1 MLDLKAIHK
10 YGTDNSYTYFFH
22 YKDSICKLV
31 RVDVKNNTISNI
43 AVIDNENKWL
53 KTLRELYVI
62 KPKQRKLTFENLQKL
77 LLLYK
82 IMGFNLEE
90 NKYDE
95 EKNL

>member
-1 MLDLKAIHK
+1 MLDLKVIHK

-22 YKDSICKLV
+22 YNDSICQLV
-31 RVDVKNNTISNI
+31 RVDVKNNTISKV
-43 AVIDNENKWL
+43 AVIDDENKWL
-53 KTLRELYVI
+53 ETLRELYVI
-62 KPKQRKLTFENLQKL
+62 KPKQRKLAFENLQKL

-95 EKNL
+95 

>member
-1 MLDLKAIHK
+1 MLDLEVIHK
-10 YGTDNSYTYFFH
+10 YRTDNSYTYFFH
-22 YKDSICKLV
+22 YNDSMCSIA
-31 RVDVKNNTISNI
+31 RVDVENNKISRV
-43 AVIDNENKWL
+43 AVINDKNKWL
-53 KTLRELYVI
+53 ETLRELYVI

-95 EKNL
+95 